1 MYFLKYYYETG
12 YYPDKL
18 LDGNIISNYQQ
29 LGNIIKLQNNIFY
42 KDVINKLLN
51 EKEIVGTLK
60 DNFTLDLPLTKD
72 DIISLLYYFGYLTID
87 KEDISG
93 YINFKV
99 PNNIMN
105 EVYNDYFFS
114 LLNEANVTIEEDILR
129 EAFKEI
135 LETGRIDK
143 LNNYIEEILKKSDNR
158 IFMKFDEKYIQA
170 IYFALLHQ
178 FKKFNVYN
186 EYPCS
191 NGYIDLMLFKNDVIC
206 KCDIMLEF
214 KYIKQRDYNKNLFN
228 KIKEEGTNQL
238 KEYSKDERIDKDTK
252 KYLLI
257 YVGSK
262 LKLLEEIK

>member
-1 MYFLKYYYETG
+1 LDTKLK
-12 YYPDKL
+12 K
-18 LDGNIISNYQQ
+18 N
-29 LGNIIKLQNNIFY
+29 
-42 KDVINKLLN
+42 
-51 EKEIVGTLK
+51 
-60 DNFTLDLPLTKD
+60 

-93 YINFKV
+93 DLIFKV

-105 EVYNDYFFS
+105 EVYNEYFLS
-114 LLNEANVTIEEDILR
+114 LLSEINIEIEDTLLR
-129 EAFKEI
+129 EAINEMIEFGNIE
-135 LETGRIDK
+135 K
-143 LNNYIEEILKKSDNR
+143 LVICVTEILKKSDNR

-170 IYFALLHQ
+170 TYFALLQ
-178 FKKFNVYN
+178 QYKKFNTYN

-191 NGYIDLMLFKNDVIC
+191 NGYIDLMLFKNSQLC
-206 KCDIMLEF
+206 KSNIMLEF
-214 KYIKQRDYNKNLFN
+214 KYIKQRDYSKNLFN

-238 KEYSKDERIDKDTK
+238 KEYAKDERIDNNTR